1 MEIVPKQR
9 RVIVRT
15 SAGIRDTLI
24 DEMERL
30 INGESD
36 AKTASAMAR
45 LAGELVKSVEM
56 ELKVQEYKDKLPV
69 AKPAQEGRALP
80 PLSLGS

>member
-30 INGESD
+30 INGETD
-36 AKTASAMAR
+36 AKTAGAMAR

-69 AKPAQEGRALP
+69 AKPGPESRALP